1 MPYPDVAYPL
11 PAALGDA
18 APSTVAVA
26 VAVGVGV
33 DPTCISPGRKLT
45 L

>member
-18 APSTVAVA
+18 APSTVAVG
-26 VAVGVGV
+26 VGVGV